1 MDLEAVRTFVKVAE
15 LGSFTRAGA
24 HLGVSKA
31 RVSTRLS
38 ELEAELGTRL
48 LQRTTR
54 AVRLTADGEQFLT
67 RVKNWVQ
74 EAEEIASL
82 FHAPSALRGRVS
94 IDLPVNMGRNLI
106 LPRLPQLLAAHPRL
120 ELAVSTTDRR
130 VDVIREGFDCV
141 LRVGALADSRLVA
154 RKLGVLPMLNVASP
168 DYLHTHGTPS
178 TLNDLQEHWL
188 VHYSIAFG
196 TDSPAFEYPRAGSG
210 RGYGQLPMRS
220 RVTVNTADAYLAA
233 CVAGLGIIQAP
244 RLGLLQP
251 LLSRSVVEILPDLRS
266 EPMPVWLVHAHGSNL
281 PRRVRVVMNW
291 LSQLLAPHLDR

>member
-1 MDLEAVRTFVKVAE
+1 
-15 LGSFTRAGA
+15 
-24 HLGVSKA
+24 
-31 RVSTRLS
+31 
-38 ELEAELGTRL
+38 
-48 LQRTTR
+48 
-54 AVRLTADGEQFLT
+54 
-67 RVKNWVQ
+67 
-74 EAEEIASL
+74 
-82 FHAPSALRGRVS
+82 
-94 IDLPVNMGRNLI
+94 MGRNLI
-106 LPRLPQLLAAHPRL
+106 LPRLPQLLAAHPHL

-168 DYLHTHGTPS
+168 AYLHAHGTPS
-178 TLNDLQEHWL
+178 TLADLKGHWL

-196 TDSPAFEYPRAGSG
+196 TDSPAFEYPRPGSG
-210 RGYGQLPMRS
+210 QGYGQLAMPS

-266 EPMPVWLVHAHGSNL
+266 EPMPVWLVHVHGSNL
-281 PRRVRVVMNW
+281 PRRVRVVMSW